1 MDEKIFFILCF
12 YQAIE
17 PTYSS
22 VDLGVKNRCRNP
34 AYLPHI
40 KKCFGAQRWQCNKG
54 VKIAKLLAKIEPTRP
69 RCLIK

>member
-22 VDLGVKNRCRNP
+22 VDLGVKNRCHNP
-34 AYLPHI
+34 AHLPYI
-40 KKCFGAQRWQCNKG
+40 KKCVVRLRQNSKTVGQNS
-54 VKIAKLLAKIEPTRP
+54 KITPMDAL
-69 RCLIK
+69 